1 MDTKGE
7 GVQVGVVLGSAS
19 DLDKVKPL
27 FGVLDEFGVSY
38 EVAVISAHRTPGLLE
53 EYARS
58 VPSRGVKVVI
68 AAAGLSAALPGVL
81 ASLIDIPVIGIPVSA
96 GTLDGIDALLAIH
109 EGALGKIGIVL
120 RKMLAQRDAKYGH
133 VTCGGELARV
143 RQAVS
148 IAEHRSIHAQLT
160 SLRSHQARE
169 ICLRAAKQFAHRC
182 GRVVGGLRNHG
193 QDRRFHRDGAALAH
207 AELGRRLRRRLRRE
221 DDGCGLRDATAGE
234 RFEGHIE
241 RHHLGQRSRIAP
253 AVGVL

>member
-96 GTLDGIDALLAIH
+96 GTLDGIDALLAISQMPP
-109 EGALGKIGIVL
+109 GVPVGCVGIDSSRNAGLLAVRILSLTDTSLAKKLAGYRQGMAGKIV
-120 RKMLAQRDAKYGH
+120 
-133 VTCGGELARV
+133 E
-143 RQAVS
+143 S
-148 IAEHRSIHAQLT
+148 N
-160 SLRSHQARE
+160 
-169 ICLRAAKQFAHRC
+169 
-182 GRVVGGLRNHG
+182 RN
-193 QDRRFHRDGAALAH
+193 LK
-207 AELGRRLRRRLRRE
+207 E
-221 DDGCGLRDATAGE
+221 
-234 RFEGHIE
+234 EGY
-241 RHHLGQRSRIAP
+241 P
-253 AVGVL
+253 VWDF